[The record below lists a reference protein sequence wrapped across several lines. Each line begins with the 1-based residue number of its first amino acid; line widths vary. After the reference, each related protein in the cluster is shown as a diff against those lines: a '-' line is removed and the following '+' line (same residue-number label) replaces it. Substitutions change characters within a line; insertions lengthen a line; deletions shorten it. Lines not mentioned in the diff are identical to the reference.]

1 MQYAIIPL
9 FLPNLRGTEWIIL
22 IILALL
28 LFGVKKIPS
37 MMRNM
42 GKGVH
47 AFKQG
52 LADAK

>member
-1 MQYAIIPL
+1 
-9 FLPNLRGTEWIIL
+9 
-22 IILALL
+22 
-28 LFGVKKIPS
+28 

-52 LADAK
+52 LADAKEEIAKPIEKSVEESDKPIETTAKAKDVD